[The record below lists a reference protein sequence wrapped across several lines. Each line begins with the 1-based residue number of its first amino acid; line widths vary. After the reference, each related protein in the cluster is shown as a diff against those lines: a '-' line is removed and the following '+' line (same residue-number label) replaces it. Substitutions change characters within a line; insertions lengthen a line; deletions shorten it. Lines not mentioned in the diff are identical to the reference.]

1 MQRCNDLL
9 IAGIKTYGG
18 LTSYL
23 GNPDGGRSLLSE
35 LQGSKSCKDGRRVAV
50 AIRCLH
56 LSGLV
61 CRIQPLF
68 RLTRMK
74 WVIIF

>member
-35 LQGSKSCKDGRRVAV
+35 LQLPPPSKSKIGLNSQRLEVAAV
-50 AIRCLH
+50 ILAIPE
-56 LSGLV
+56 
-61 CRIQPLF
+61 QPLQSMAEGW
-68 RLTRMK
+68 RG
-74 WVIIF
+74 

>member
-35 LQGSKSCKDGRRVAV
+35 LQKK
-50 AIRCLH
+50 RCDKEYLQF
-56 LSGLV
+56 V
-61 CRIQPLF
+61 RLF
-68 RLTRMK
+68 TDLIAREQKRQ
-74 WVIIF
+74 

>member
-1 MQRCNDLL
+1 M

-35 LQGSKSCKDGRRVAV
+35 LQQDQDIDHPELIKGMIYRGKCRKTPNVGEMLWLSK
-50 AIRCLH
+50 
-56 LSGLV
+56 
-61 CRIQPLF
+61 F
-68 RLTRMK
+68 RYLISAPTR
-74 WVIIF
+74 F

>member
-35 LQGSKSCKDGRRVAV
+35 LQRANDRTQRRG
-50 AIRCLH
+50 H
-56 LSGLV
+56 GLWIKLENDIP
-61 CRIQPLF
+61 RPLD
-68 RLTRMK
+68 
-74 WVIIF
+74 

>member
-35 LQGSKSCKDGRRVAV
+35 LQYRNEWPNM
-50 AIRCLH
+50 RC
-56 LSGLV
+56 V
-61 CRIQPLF
+61 R
-68 RLTRMK
+68 
-74 WVIIF
+74 